1 MARRPAL
8 GDRPPA
14 YPDKST
20 LAAELCVSEATVDDW
35 TKKGILPKP
44 CRLAGSVRWCWAD
57 VEAKLTPPAGDPVS
71 PFQKVL
77 HDVI

>member
-1 MARRPAL
+1 MARRPVQ

-35 TKKGILPKP
+35 TRKGMLPRP
-44 CRLAGSVRWCWAD
+44 RRLAGSVRWCWAE
-57 VEAKLTPPAGDPVS
+57 VEAKLTPPAGIPTS
-71 PFQKVL
+71 PFMERLQ
-77 HDVI
+77 DVT